1 MPFRNI
7 GYFGGVPTVP
17 RSSGIFPVYSRGS
30 LMKKMD
36 ERTAANM
43 EVALEQV
50 CRSLPHG
57 GDHATRKRIARKLL
71 HEARHGSTTLG
82 DFMAV
87 ARSALHETSV
97 RKSA

>member
-1 MPFRNI
+1 MRDVN
-7 GYFGGVPTVP
+7 
-17 RSSGIFPVYSRGS
+17 
-30 LMKKMD
+30 

-50 CRSLPHG
+50 CRALPHG
-57 GDHATRKRIARKLL
+57 GDHNTRKRIAKKLL

-82 DFMAV
+82 DFIAV
-87 ARSALHETSV
+87 ARSALHEISM